1 MCSSLDAL
9 RLIAG
14 NSGHVSTIPK
24 FSTTDLVSKSSAND
38 KFVAAGDEHMEDAV
52 VTEHEPS
59 TKSSKGT
66 AIPRAFDWR
75 NVEGVNFL
83 FDVIDQGECGSCY
96 SISVRDM
103 IQTRLAIASNNSIRT
118 PLSVQ
123 SILACCG
130 YAQKCDGGLPFLAAK
145 CVYEFGLPSEACYKY
160 SPLEETCQDPALHD
174 IGKLPNSP
182 SPQCIAQPR
191 ARISDYYYVGGYYGN
206 MSVAALQREVLE
218 NGPAV
223 IALDAHYDLLH
234 YQSGIYQ
241 TIPPNM
247 LPDPLELPIS
257 HPARDQLLVS
267 STWEYANHAA
277 LLVGW
282 GEASSGQRYWIIK
295 NSWGKD
301 WGEVISLFLS
311 CRFLIDTTSARNSKP
326 FSNRCLWTRHA
337 HPRTNA
343 HKRTLDPVHYV
354 LSASLCV

>member
-1 MCSSLDAL
+1 
-9 RLIAG
+9 
-14 NSGHVSTIPK
+14 
-24 FSTTDLVSKSSAND
+24 
-38 KFVAAGDEHMEDAV
+38 
-52 VTEHEPS
+52 
-59 TKSSKGT
+59 
-66 AIPRAFDWR
+66 
-75 NVEGVNFL
+75 
-83 FDVIDQGECGSCY
+83 
-96 SISVRDM
+96 
-103 IQTRLAIASNNSIRT
+103 
-118 PLSVQ
+118 
-123 SILACCG
+123 
-130 YAQKCDGGLPFLAAK
+130 
-145 CVYEFGLPSEACYKY
+145 
-160 SPLEETCQDPALHD
+160 
-174 IGKLPNSP
+174 
-182 SPQCIAQPR
+182 
-191 ARISDYYYVGGYYGN
+191 

-326 FSNRCLWTRHA
+326 FSNRCLRTRHA